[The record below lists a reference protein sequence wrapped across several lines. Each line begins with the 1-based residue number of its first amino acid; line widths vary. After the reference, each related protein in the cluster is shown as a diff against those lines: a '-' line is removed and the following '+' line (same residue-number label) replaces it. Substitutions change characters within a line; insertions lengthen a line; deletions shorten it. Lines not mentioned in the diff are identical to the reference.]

1 MGRAATAG
9 VSVPAGA
16 TINSAT
22 LYYKSTSTSHDD
34 PAINWHA
41 QDSDNAAV
49 FTTTDNDIVDRPRTS
64 ASVYDSATGIGTTS
78 YRAVTITS
86 LISAV
91 TGRAGWVS
99 GNNIALIA
107 DGQTGV
113 DLWFAAYDTGS
124 NIWYVEIDYTAV
136 TPVTVTLNT
145 LTGATSAVALTVV
158 PGAVSQELDTLSAA
172 VASVSLSV
180 VPGARAVTLNT
191 LSGAASAVGLAVAP
205 GGVSQLMD
213 TLTAGASAVH
223 LAGVSGHVTIALSTL
238 AAAFSAVDLAV
249 TPGARAVALN
259 TLAAAL
265 EAVDLTIGAG
275 AIGVLLDTL
284 TAALTAVPLPPT
296 SGSFTLDIA
305 AGGGDGYEIPAGQVT
320 LDTENLFTSNS
331 YPCIGLLFR
340 GVAIP
345 PGATV
350 TSANLN
356 IYPYT
361 DDDPRLTIRGQFNP
375 ANFTT
380 TNYNLSSRAKTSAG
394 VSWIASNI
402 GRDAVKSSPDIS
414 PVLNEIVGTEGWE
427 SGDDLALFL
436 VSNGTGGI
444 LNFAAYDHATYP
456 PPQLVVEWTL
466 NPSADVTIPLDTLTG
481 AATAV
486 SLAVAPGAVSQ
497 LLDTLAV
504 ALAAQLL
511 TVTPGSVG
519 LLLDTLSA
527 AAGHV
532 ALSVAPGAASVAL
545 NSLSATAAAVTL
557 APVPGGVAILL
568 DTHSATL
575 QAIAVSIQGDASYI
589 ALNTLTGALT
599 VAPLAVLPGEAVAS
613 LNTLIGLLQVMDVS
627 IGQGIVLSTLSAALS
642 AVGAAVAP
650 GEAVVTLASLVP
662 ALQAVGLS
670 VAPGAVSVDLD
681 TLNALLTLIAAIDTP
696 DAVDVTIV
704 LSSLM
709 AALSVTDLGT
719 IPGDMV
725 IELQTMA
732 AHMTLYDLIV
742 FLMLGYAMHGTQAM
756 SGARVIDYAPLLIK
770 TGDTEGR
777 ER

>member
-1 MGRAATAG
+1 MTLITVNPSASSHDARQAAGPVTLTGAVTIVGASQWGGLLLPG

-34 PAINWHA
+34 PAINWYA
-41 QDSDNAAV
+41 QADDNAAV
-49 FTTTDNDIVDRPRTS
+49 FTTTDNDIVNRSRTS
-64 ASVYDSATGIGTTS
+64 AYVTDSASNIGTGT
-78 YRAVTITS
+78 YRAITITS
-86 LISAV
+86 LIAEV
-91 TGRAGWVS
+91 VGRAGWVS

-113 DLWFAAYDTGS
+113 DLWLAAYDTGS

-191 LSGAASAVGLAVAP
+191 L
-205 GGVSQLMD
+205 
-213 TLTAGASAVH
+213 
-223 LAGVSGHVTIALSTL
+223 
-238 AAAFSAVDLAV
+238 
-249 TPGARAVALN
+249 
-259 TLAAAL
+259 AAAL

-305 AGGGDGYEIPAGQVT
+305 AGEDDGYESAGWIY
-320 LDTENLFTSNS
+320 LDSENLIASNATS
-331 YPCIGLLFR
+331 CIGLLFR

-356 IYPYT
+356 IYPIVN
-361 DDDPRLTIRGQFNP
+361 DDPALTIRGQFNP

-380 TNYNLSSRAKTSAG
+380 ANYDLSSRAKTSAG

-402 GRDAVKSSPDIS
+402 GKNAVKSSPDIS
-414 PVLNEIVGTEGWE
+414 PVLNEIVGTEGWQE
-427 SGDDLALFL
+427 GGDLALFL
-436 VSNGTGGI
+436 IDNGTEGY
-444 LNFAAYDHATYP
+444 LYFAAYDHATYP

-599 VAPLAVLPGEAVAS
+599 VAPLAVLPGEAVAA

-709 AALSVTDLGT
+709 AALSVTDLGA

-742 FLMLGYAMHGTQAM
+742 FLILGYAMHGTQAM